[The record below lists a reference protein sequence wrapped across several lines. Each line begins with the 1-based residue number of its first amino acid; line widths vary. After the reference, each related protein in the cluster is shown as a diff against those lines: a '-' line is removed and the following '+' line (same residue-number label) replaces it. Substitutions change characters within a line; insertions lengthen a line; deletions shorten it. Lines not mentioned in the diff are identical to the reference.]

1 MSRRICKLAELAA
14 IKLTQTSLM
23 QQIQERHSEGRPRLA
38 ILDDQLDELEA
49 TREKLVL
56 ELAGAAIKLTQTSLM
71 QQIQERHSEGRPRL
85 AILDDQ
91 LDELEATR
99 EKLVLELAGTDAPAE
114 DFQEKIARLKAQFDP
129 A

>member
-1 MSRRICKLAELAA
+1 MKCLHAGTQTCHSRKRDVARDTLLPALPDAAVSRRICKPAELAA

-23 QQIQERHSEGRPRLA
+23 QQIQERHSEGPPRLA

-49 TREKLVL
+49 
-56 ELAGAAIKLTQTSLM
+56 M
-71 QQIQERHSEGRPRL
+71 
-85 AILDDQ
+85 
-91 LDELEATR
+91 R

>member
-1 MSRRICKLAELAA
+1 MFARRNTNLSFAKARDVARDTLLPALPDAAVSRRICKSAELAA

-49 TREKLVL
+49 
-56 ELAGAAIKLTQTSLM
+56 A
-71 QQIQERHSEGRPRL
+71 
-85 AILDDQ
+85 
-91 LDELEATR
+91 R